1 MDININQA
9 EVLPRS
15 GIPIAAGL
23 ENVYISLAGLIGAGK
38 TTLATALG
46 EELGL
51 PAASSRAFARAA
63 SFAAPAALRSRI
75 IASTSWRRERTI
87 AFFSMSKTV
96 LVEREAACMF
106 VGEFSSRLDA
116 GVTGGVKGGR
126 RTCTL

>member
-51 PAASSRAFARAA
+51 
-63 SFAAPAALRSRI
+63 PAALRSRI

>member
-23 ENVYISLAGLIGAGK
+23 ENVYISLA
-38 TTLATALG
+38 ATSA
-46 EELGL
+46 
-51 PAASSRAFARAA
+51 AASSRAFARAA

-96 LVEREAACMF
+96 LVEREAACILYRP
-106 VGEFSSRLDA
+106 VKNSPACE
-116 GVTGGVKGGR
+116 GVRV
-126 RTCTL
+126 

>member
-23 ENVYISLAGLIGAGK
+23 ENVYICG
-38 TTLATALG
+38 
-46 EELGL
+46 
-51 PAASSRAFARAA
+51 
-63 SFAAPAALRSRI
+63 AALRSRI

-96 LVEREAACMF
+96 LVEREAACILYR
-106 VGEFSSRLDA
+106 VR
-116 GVTGGVKGGR
+116 
-126 RTCTL
+126 